1 MKFIKQTIEKKLSSL
16 LGAEVTFGD
25 FKVSPLLGKVE
36 ATNLR
41 IAGDEPGRPLLTV
54 RRMDAKVAVAK
65 ILSGELEIKSLVVE
79 QPEVFFKRR
88 DDGSFN
94 LPRRAPTI
102 GPKSGEKGETQ
113 WHLEAQSIRV
123 VGGRFDFEHGSY
135 RSTAEEISGE
145 MKCHAGVIQGSL
157 RIGTL
162 GRRDVPVEFGSAEV
176 TGEIHDESALTGLV
190 DAPFKAEW
198 RFASGLCL
206 SVECPAL
213 SSRSAT
219 VELHGPLDVKRWQ
232 AVLPDN
238 TLPQALTVLNFSGP
252 VNADIRLDISETG
265 GVHVREMNLRAAG

>member
-1 MKFIKQTIEKKLSSL
+1 VKFIRQTIEKKLSSL

-25 FKVSPLLGKVE
+25 FKVSPLLGRVE
-36 ATNLR
+36 ALNLR

-54 RRMDAKVAVAK
+54 RRMDAKVAIAK

-79 QPEVFFKRR
+79 QPEVFLKRR
-88 DDGSFN
+88 NDGSFN
-94 LPRRAPTI
+94 LPRRPPATAAKP
-102 GPKSGEKGETQ
+102 GEKSETQ

-123 VGGRFDFEHGSY
+123 VGGRFNYEHDAY
-135 RSTAEEISGE
+135 RATAEQLSGE

-157 RIGTL
+157 RIGAL
-162 GRRDVPVEFGSAEV
+162 GRQDVPVEFGSAEV
-176 TGEIHDESALTGLV
+176 TGEIHDESSLTGLA

-198 RFASGLCL
+198 RFADGLCL
-206 SVECPAL
+206 SVDCPAL

-232 AVLPDN
+232 AVLPDD

-252 VNADIRLDISETG
+252 VNADIRLDISETEG
-265 GVHVREMNLRAAG
+265 IHVREMNLRAAG